1 MHSPLK
7 MPIIKKL
14 TFSGRIGHIKII
26 EQHPYTERYSVQ
38 RRKNPLKM
46 QKKWIGLLL
55 VERGVLAIDIEKQE
69 KALFVF
75 IRACQVSLCQWIP
88 QTHLEINNE
97 ITLFCFVHIRWD
109 SRHLPKIKLEWKEK
123 RNLSGVCLL
132 RKSASKNGGAGEKEE
147 QNHW

>member
-1 MHSPLK
+1 M
-7 MPIIKKL
+7 
-14 TFSGRIGHIKII
+14 
-26 EQHPYTERYSVQ
+26 
-38 RRKNPLKM
+38 
-46 QKKWIGLLL
+46 

-109 SRHLPKIKLEWKEK
+109 FPTFTQNKVGMKRKKKPFRSLSLEEKLP
-123 RNLSGVCLL
+123 
-132 RKSASKNGGAGEKEE
+132 
-147 QNHW
+147 